1 LGKWDHTLHRVYP
14 TINPGYF
21 QFDVTLSPKPCV
33 TVLICGDNSHEWI
46 NAKLHLVFNYWKWL
60 KFNNLDMAL
69 NWDSDISGI
78 IIKIENS
85 KKITEFLKSHW

>member
-46 NAKLHLVFNYWKWL
+46 NAKLHLVFNY
-60 KFNNLDMAL
+60 
-69 NWDSDISGI
+69 
-78 IIKIENS
+78 
-85 KKITEFLKSHW
+85 